1 MEEDLKYIKGHE
13 EAINN
18 EAAAEFFKS
27 NPEKIRATTATEKES
42 LFKKLDALDKRFH
55 SLIPYIT
62 NTRVYI
68 KSITEKT
75 KLSASFLIF
84 HKTIQTWEAMM
95 ILARNG
101 FYYET
106 MELSRSTTENA
117 DLSNLFILGDED
129 NKIITRWFNGEVIMN
144 RESRASFEEVF
155 NSNEFFPK
163 PMPVAKTIGKIYHV
177 MSEYTHGGYGAMLEM
192 INMFSKDFDFDKSV
206 GFHRLDEQT
215 DVLKNLVNKI
225 QYNLILFHTCLVK
238 DKERADELI
247 KLLPEP
253 LETLS
258 KEDIEKH
265 YEQYQNKSN

>member
-1 MEEDLKYIKGHE
+1 MEEDLEYIKGHE
-13 EAINN
+13 DAINN
-18 EAAAEFFKS
+18 EAAGEFFRI
-27 NPEKIRATTATEKES
+27 NPEKVRAITVTEKES
-42 LFKKLDALDKRFH
+42 LLKKLNALDARFH
-55 SLIPYIT
+55 LLIPYIT

-95 ILARNG
+95 LLARNG

-117 DLSNLFILGDED
+117 DLANLFILGDED
-129 NKIITRWFNGEVIMN
+129 NKIITRWFNGEVILN
-144 RESRASFEEVF
+144 RESRVSFEKVF
-155 NSNEFFPK
+155 NSNQFFPED
-163 PMPVAKTIGKIYHV
+163 MPVAKTMGKIYSV
-177 MSEYTHGGYGAMLEM
+177 MSEYTHGGYGPMLEM
-192 INMFSKDFDFDKSV
+192 INMFSKNFDFDKSV

-215 DVLKNLVNKI
+215 DVLKNLINKI
-225 QYNLILFHTCLVK
+225 QNSLILFYTSLVK
-238 DKERADELI
+238 DKEKADELI

-253 LETLS
+253 LETVS

-265 YEQYQNKSN
+265 YEKYKKP